1 MSHGNIAVTCAA
13 WSNIQQTEPVSSE
26 IPLDV
31 EKENSIIA
39 AAGSNGVVV
48 VWNSGSFFPGGGGGS
63 MGNPQPEGY
72 LNQHSRAVNSLA
84 WHPSQP
90 GLLLTASQVSS
101 FVCEDK

>member
-13 WSNIQQTEPVSSE
+13 WSKLQQTEPVSETSDDSVS
-26 IPLDV
+26 LDV

-48 VWNSGSFFPGGGGGS
+48 IWNSSSLFPGGGGGS
-63 MGNPQPEGY
+63 MGNPQPEGF

-84 WHPSQP
+84 WHPKHP
-90 GLLLTASQVSS
+90 TLLLTASQVS
-101 FVCEDK
+101 F